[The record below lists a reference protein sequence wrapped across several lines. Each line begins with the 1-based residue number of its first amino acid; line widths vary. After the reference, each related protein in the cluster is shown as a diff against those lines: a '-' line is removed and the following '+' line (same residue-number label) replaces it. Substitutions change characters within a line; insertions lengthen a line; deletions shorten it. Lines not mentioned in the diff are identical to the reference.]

1 MMDNDIQYIFIIIPA
16 LIVLGLV
23 AIINSTNL
31 YINILLGTLMTIGSG
46 ILVSRVLQMRNN

>member
-1 MMDNDIQYIFIIIPA
+1 MINIHNQYIYIIIPA

-46 ILVSRVLQMRNN
+46 ILVSNVLQKRNN

>member
-1 MMDNDIQYIFIIIPA
+1 MINVHNQYIYIIIPA

-46 ILVSRVLQMRNN
+46 ILVSNVLQKRNN